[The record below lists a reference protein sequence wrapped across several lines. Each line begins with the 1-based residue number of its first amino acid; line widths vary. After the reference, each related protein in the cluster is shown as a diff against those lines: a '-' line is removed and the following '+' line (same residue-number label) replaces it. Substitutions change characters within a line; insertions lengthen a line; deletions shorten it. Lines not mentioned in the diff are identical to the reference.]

1 MSRRRRIHQMSGPKY
16 YTFPAGSPEEAAGIL
31 SKFSAFQWG
40 VSATVSGNE
49 IKVTVSNA
57 AWCAGKD
64 YSYISEQIS
73 QAKERFREDEEMK
86 RMLENAKN
94 DEVHRVGDIKTR
106 ISKEADSKRKKLT
119 DARGRSTVLCR
130 ESNVSFNTPFGVYS
144 LSDCTER
151 AEKLVQQIDSE
162 IGSIAA
168 ERDRC
173 LSNCD
178 SYSASVRSA
187 TSLNELSRIQRNA
200 PDLTIEGT
208 YIDRNV
214 DSLERDIKE
223 KKKQLTAFVHFLGE
237 LDKAIST
244 KGLSQYKQRIT
255 DKISSV
261 DIYSPS
267 SIQEILQLV
276 EQVER
281 EHTYLQ
287 EQLRIKQ
294 AGEAAE
300 REVSYQIATLKQLK
314 SLLKPLADNAE
325 KSVETQIEYERI
337 GKQAISECE
346 QIIEQVLGLDFCS
359 EIHFK
364 ALEKIKSVI
373 DRARGSLRS
382 PNVYAQLTATL
393 TQLRGIQAECIK
405 EAESYTKFSVE
416 LDKYKE
422 LYMKLRGMLSAGG
435 SKLID
440 EDGFIENPAN
450 IDFAYSDDEQQIAM
464 LEDRNA
470 QLESIINQ
478 SVQHTFC
485 AGMSAILHKSSWGT
499 EFKREKRADDSVH
512 LSYVRKADK
521 GAIFDVSCG
530 ANGEI
535 AIVPKGV
542 ILSNGH
548 ATISADELRSVHS
561 SCAWADEI
569 NQTFEGIGIPNG
581 SYEEMDAAEK
591 EKLYDKKNYYKIE
604 TDEESIRFLRMSG
617 YSDEEIEKMGY
628 TVSAVEVEDEE
639 ETSPKSNRQVANAIE
654 IKPKK

>member
-1 MSRRRRIHQMSGPKY
+1 MSGPKY

-168 ERDRC
+168 ERDKC

-214 DSLERDIKE
+214 DSLEQEIKE

-237 LDKAIST
+237 LDNAIST

-287 EQLRIKQ
+287 
-294 AGEAAE
+294 
-300 REVSYQIATLKQLK
+300 
-314 SLLKPLADNAE
+314 
-325 KSVETQIEYERI
+325 
-337 GKQAISECE
+337 
-346 QIIEQVLGLDFCS
+346 
-359 EIHFK
+359 
-364 ALEKIKSVI
+364 
-373 DRARGSLRS
+373 
-382 PNVYAQLTATL
+382 
-393 TQLRGIQAECIK
+393 
-405 EAESYTKFSVE
+405 
-416 LDKYKE
+416 
-422 LYMKLRGMLSAGG
+422 
-435 SKLID
+435 
-440 EDGFIENPAN
+440 
-450 IDFAYSDDEQQIAM
+450 
-464 LEDRNA
+464 
-470 QLESIINQ
+470 
-478 SVQHTFC
+478 
-485 AGMSAILHKSSWGT
+485 
-499 EFKREKRADDSVH
+499 
-512 LSYVRKADK
+512 
-521 GAIFDVSCG
+521 
-530 ANGEI
+530 
-535 AIVPKGV
+535 
-542 ILSNGH
+542 
-548 ATISADELRSVHS
+548 
-561 SCAWADEI
+561 
-569 NQTFEGIGIPNG
+569 
-581 SYEEMDAAEK
+581 
-591 EKLYDKKNYYKIE
+591 
-604 TDEESIRFLRMSG
+604 
-617 YSDEEIEKMGY
+617 
-628 TVSAVEVEDEE
+628 
-639 ETSPKSNRQVANAIE
+639 
-654 IKPKK
+654 

>member
-1 MSRRRRIHQMSGPKY
+1 MSGPKY

-119 DARGRSTVLCR
+119 DALGRSTVLCR

-168 ERDRC
+168 ERDKC

-214 DSLERDIKE
+214 DSLEQEIKE

-237 LDKAIST
+237 LDNAIST

-346 QIIEQVLGLDFCS
+346 QIIEEVLGLDFCS
-359 EIHFK
+359 AIHFK

-464 LEDRNA
+464 LADRNA

-548 ATISADELRSVHS
+548 ATISAAELRSVHS

-569 NQTFEGIGIPNG
+569 NQTFEGIGIPSG

-628 TVSAVEVEDEE
+628 TVRGVEVEDEE
-639 ETSPKSNRQVANAIE
+639 ETSQKSNRQVANAIE